1 MRVYKMDEELHFSL
15 CYEQLIQIARREI
28 KNCDQGGE
36 ADCAANQCRAQIIYE
51 FWYRLACDGAL
62 CGQTLIKIESDAQY
76 LKSLFIKDMHYHKRE
91 GGE

>member
-15 CYEQLIQIARREI
+15 CYEQLIQIVRREI
-28 KNCDQGGE
+28 KDCDQGGE
-36 ADCAANQCRAQIIYE
+36 TTQCRAQIIYD

-76 LKSLFIKDMHYHKRE
+76 LKSLFIKDMSYNKRE